1 MKGSTQAPHLHA
13 ANLFY
18 FTILSRCHSSHVHAN
33 DYNMHLDVALNTII
47 HAKIYN
53 HSSECSINSMPH
65 ETKTMHRD
73 PTTTQRHTAMHIYCQ
88 GYLLSFFNNGNI
100 HRFTIIKAGCLPITQ
115 NQKWAL
121 RSPSFP
127 LVTPPGT
134 IALSQTPLKQTLT
147 ANIL

>member
-47 HAKIYN
+47 HTKIYN

-65 ETKTMHRD
+65 ETKTMHGD
-73 PTTTQRHTAMHIYCQ
+73 PTTTERHTAMHIYCQ
-88 GYLLSFFNNGNI
+88 GDSLFITMETFIGLLSERQDVYPSRKIRNG
-100 HRFTIIKAGCLPITQ
+100 H
-115 NQKWAL
+115 
-121 RSPSFP
+121 
-127 LVTPPGT
+127 
-134 IALSQTPLKQTLT
+134 
-147 ANIL
+147 